1 LVKLVTFT
9 FILDNFWKKIEKKT
23 AAKST
28 VFFPIVFTEKKSLT
42 VHRQTNKS
50 FASTLSKPIVE
61 PITLLL

>member
-1 LVKLVTFT
+1 MSDFGVARKLDFVVAF
-9 FILDNFWKKIEKKT
+9 
-23 AAKST
+23 T